1 MEAAVGS
8 VEVGQVS
15 EVGRSLV
22 MEGFVSEEEDFEL
35 DPLWDREKVEVLE
48 DRDNVVSMWVRRQ
61 AAESWMN

>member
-48 DRDNVVSMWVRRQ
+48 DNVVSMWVRRQ

>member
-1 MEAAVGS
+1 M
-8 VEVGQVS
+8 GQVS